1 MKRNLLII
9 LCLVVVLFFQCTT
22 AHFDIIITN
31 GTVYDGTGN
40 APVRTDIGITA
51 GHIAAMGGKLSKKGA
66 TVIDAGNLIVAPGFI
81 DIHTHCDSRILKD
94 SMNTVKNFLT
104 QGVTTV
110 VTGNCGSG
118 RYDVGKFFH
127 QLDSAGTGP
136 NIVHLIGHGRIRNKV
151 MGNEDREPTPAEL
164 GEMKKMVAEGM
175 KEGAAGISTGLFY
188 TPGVY
193 SSTSELAELARVVKE
208 YDGFYATHMRD
219 ESNYTIGLEEA
230 VKEAITIGEQTGIR
244 VEISHLKALGKPV
257 WGISGKI
264 GTLIEEAR
272 NRGVHVFADQ
282 YPYNASSTG
291 LSSAIVPAWAQAGR
305 QMKQRLT
312 DPQLLPRIRKEM
324 VGNIDRRGGPESMVI
339 ISYPNDHR
347 FEGKNLAEISAIIQ
361 KPVVETAIFLIVDGD
376 PGMVS
381 FNMND
386 SDVVNFMKK
395 DYVMTCS
402 DGSIEVPGDG
412 IPHPRSYGTFPRKI
426 RKYVLDEKIISMEQA
441 IRAATSMPAEMT
453 GLNDRGALKVGN
465 IADIVLFDPKT
476 IRETATFTDPHQYS
490 TGVEYVLVNG
500 DIVIEKG
507 EYNGKLS
514 GEAIR
519 LNSLRVDK
527 TANQMSSIISNKYQ
541 K

>member
-1 MKRNLLII
+1 MRRSLLII
-9 LCLVVVLFFQCTT
+9 LSLAIVLFSQCTT
-22 AHFDIIITN
+22 AHFDIVITN

-40 APVRTDIGITA
+40 APVRADIGIID
-51 GHIAAMGGKLSKKGA
+51 GYISGIGENLSTRGA
-66 TVIDAGNLIVAPGFI
+66 TVIDADKLIVAPGFI
-81 DIHTHCDSRILKD
+81 DIHTHCDSRILLKD
-94 SMNTVKNFLT
+94 SMNAVKNFLT

-110 VTGNCGSG
+110 VTGNCGGG

-127 QLDSAGTGP
+127 QLDSIGTGP
-136 NIVHLIGHGRIRNKV
+136 NIVHLIGHGKIRNKV
-151 MGNEDREPTPAEL
+151 MGNENREPTVAEL
-164 GEMKKMVAEGM
+164 AEMKKLVAAGM
-175 KEGAAGISTGLFY
+175 KDGAAGISTGLFY

-193 SSTSELAELARVVKE
+193 SSTGEIVELTRVVKE
-208 YDGFYATHMRD
+208 YGGFYATHMRD

-264 GTLIEEAR
+264 CDLIEEAR
-272 NRGVHVFADQ
+272 NRGVHVYADQ

-291 LSSAIVPAWAQAGR
+291 LSSAIVPAWAQAGK

-312 DPQLLPRIRKEM
+312 DPQLLPRIKKEM
-324 VGNIDRRGGPESMVI
+324 AENIDRRGGPESMVI

-347 FEGKNLAEISAIIQ
+347 FDGKNLSEISAIIQ
-361 KPVVETAIFLIVDGD
+361 KPVVETAIFLIVDGN

-402 DGSIEVPGDG
+402 DGSIEVPGNNV
-412 IPHPRSYGTFPRKI
+412 PHPRSYGSFPRKI

-441 IRAATSMPAEMT
+441 IKAATSMPADMT
-453 GLNDRGALKVGN
+453 GLKDRGYLEVGKV
-465 IADIVLFDPKT
+465 ADIVVFNPET
-476 IRETATFTDPHQYS
+476 IRETATFAEPHQYS
-490 TGVEYVLVNG
+490 TGVEYLLVNG
-500 DIVIEKG
+500 DMVIDKG
-507 EYNGKLS
+507 QYNGKLS
-514 GEAIR
+514 GKAIR
-519 LNSLRVDK
+519 CNHK
-527 TANQMSSIISNKYQ
+527 EFQ
-541 K
+541 